1 MLKPATYNSIFWM
14 QPLLAKGKSRFT
26 NSVTRHALPFTERE
40 GSSFHVSSI
49 ISKELSL
56 GHSDGTVQR

>member
-14 QPLLAKGKSRFT
+14 QPFLAEGESRFA
-26 NSVTRHALPFTERE
+26 NVVRLHAISFIERE

-49 ISKELSL
+49 ISKELSQ
-56 GHSDGTVQR
+56 GHSDGTIQR